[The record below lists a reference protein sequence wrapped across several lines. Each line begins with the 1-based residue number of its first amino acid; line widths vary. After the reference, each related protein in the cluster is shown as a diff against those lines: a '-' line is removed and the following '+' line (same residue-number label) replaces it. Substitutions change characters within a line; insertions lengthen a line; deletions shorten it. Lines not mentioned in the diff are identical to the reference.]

1 MSLLHPPPRFL
12 DAPEARAFLAWP
24 DGPLGSEAGLVDT
37 AHRLQSLALRWGHLS
52 LAGGARRVDL
62 VATHSDPSTN
72 GAEVAAAI
80 HRTQDLLRSLPP
92 SVPRVAHLGTHPLP
106 PLPGI
111 SVERV
116 ETSDA
121 LFGLL
126 AREQV
131 GLLVLEVALPT
142 EDGRSVLARL
152 REDPLRGDLPVL
164 AVEYVGDAAVPDL
177 LMLGVGDVL
186 VEPVSPDALAEA
198 IRSRHPVTTAS
209 LPQVRP
215 RRPPRLLGRSEFRA
229 RLAEQGGGP
238 LHLGRISLDRF
249 TSLLERLGTGA
260 MLDLLEGLA
269 GRVEALTPGIVVSPW
284 ETGGFHLLL
293 LGSET
298 AALER
303 LRTLRTALSAEP
315 LLGTPLSLSGTVEPL
330 PMSGGSDALD
340 RAIQEAR
347 QRIFE
352 VRMAGGGRVV
362 PPGDPTASP
371 DHRPPLRLLVVDDDE
386 ITTAIVRHRFEREGF
401 EVEAVPDGVDALD
414 RLRGG
419 ADQGSGIPDLV
430 VLDWHLPGMDGIQVL
445 EGMREDPATARLP
458 VIMLTGRSREADL
471 ARAFSAGVDD
481 YLLKPFSPVEL
492 VARSRRLLS
501 WSDRARTPGR

>member
-1 MSLLHPPPRFL
+1 MASAIRRVQGL
-12 DAPEARAFLAWP
+12 
-24 DGPLGSEAGLVDT
+24 LGS
-37 AHRLQSLALRWGHLS
+37 
-52 LAGGARRVDL
+52 
-62 VATHSDPSTN
+62 
-72 GAEVAAAI
+72 
-80 HRTQDLLRSLPP
+80 LPTTL
-92 SVPRVAHLGTHPLP
+92 PRVAHLGTHPLP

-111 SVERV
+111 PVERV
-116 ETSDA
+116 ETSGA
-121 LFGLL
+121 LSGLL
-126 AREQV
+126 GREQV
-131 GLLVLEVALPT
+131 GLLVLEVTLPA

-152 REDPLRGDLPVL
+152 REDPLHGDLPVL

-186 VEPVSPDALAEA
+186 VEPVSPDALAQA
-198 IRSRHPVTTAS
+198 VRSRHPATNSS
-209 LPQVRP
+209 LPPVRP

-229 RLAEQGGGP
+229 HLAEGGRGP

-249 TSLLERLGTGA
+249 TSLLERLGTGT
-260 MLDLLEGLA
+260 MLDLLEELA
-269 GRVEALTPGIVVSPW
+269 ERVEALTPGIAASPW

-293 LGSET
+293 PGSERE
-298 AALER
+298 ALER
-303 LRTLRTALSAEP
+303 LQALQTALSAES
-315 LLGTPLSLSGTVEPL
+315 LLGTSLSLSGTVEPL
-330 PMSGGSDALD
+330 PSTEGRDALD

-362 PPGDPTASP
+362 PSGDPSALP
-371 DHRPPLRLLVVDDDE
+371 ENRPPLRLLVVDDDE

-401 EVEAVPDGVDALD
+401 EVESVPDGVDALD
-414 RLRGG
+414 RLRRH
-419 ADQGSGIPDLV
+419 ADHGSRIPDLV

-471 ARAFSAGVDD
+471 ARAFAAGVDD

-501 WSDRARTPGR
+501 WSDRTRARTPGG